1 MFVLRIIE
9 EERKNTSAP
18 FEQVIENFELGN
30 AYTRLK
36 KNSTSEFDEVMKH
49 YYPETSKDDI
59 DSIICGHNGLR
70 FFIVCNTELKTNAY
84 FIMTESGQTFE
95 RIN

>member
-18 FEQVIENFELGN
+18 FEQIIENFELGS

-36 KNSTSEFDEVMKH
+36 KNSTSEFDVLMKE

-59 DSIICGHNGLR
+59 DSIICGENGVR
-70 FFIVCNTELKTNAY
+70 FFVVCDTELKTHAY
-84 FIMTESGQTFE
+84 FIMTESGKTFE
-95 RIN
+95 RL